1 MNKFK
6 IGVVFELEK
15 DHPFLNAQKLK
26 VDLQKKYNLTNAECS
41 YVYRLI
47 INHQIK
53 TYGIGLNGSYL
64 KDRKVNRTDDN
75 FKRKSHRK

>member
-15 DHPFLNAQKLK
+15 DYPFLNAQKLK
-26 VDLQKKYNLTNAECS
+26 VDLQNKYNLTNTECS

-47 INHQIK
+47 INYQIE

-64 KDRKVNRTDDN
+64 RDRKVNRTDDN